1 MKSFAIT
8 TETAAALAAHI
19 RDEFPGDDDLLADM
33 LEGNTEAADWLDSL
47 IDHEADDEAMMEA
60 ISLRIK
66 DLQDRKARF
75 GRRKAPRRALMMALL
90 DAVGLSKWERP
101 LATVSIG
108 AKSPK
113 PIVTDETALPDAFW
127 RVKREPDLTA
137 IRNAGTL
144 PPGCDM
150 DNGGRT
156 LIVRTK

>member
-19 RDEFPGDDDLLADM
+19 RDEFPGDDELLADM
-33 LEGNTEAADWLDSL
+33 LEAETEAADWLDRL
-47 IDHEADDEAMMEA
+47 IDHEAEDEAMMEA

-66 DLQDRKARF
+66 DLQDRKARV
-75 GRRKAPRRALMMALL
+75 GRRKEPRRALMMALL
-90 DAVGLSKWERP
+90 DAAGLSKWERP

-113 PIVTDETALPDAFW
+113 PIVTNEAALPNAFW
-127 RVKREPDLTA
+127 RVKCEPDMTA
-137 IRNAGTL
+137 IRKAETL
-144 PPGCDM
+144 PPGCEM

-156 LIVRTK
+156 LTLRTK